1 MARNPERAIDKTSL
15 SIDQAEARGFIHRD
29 YIAHCLRWSHV
40 CKYLHGSGRYKAAR
54 ILDVGCGKELPLAKL
69 LHSSRLAPTEGW
81 YVGVDPNKLPMPEQ
95 FANAKWKPQLAE
107 QTNILDVRIISIG
120 EALDAVIGK
129 PVLTEKPNVLVC
141 FEVLEHV
148 QPAMARQMLHKFREL
163 LAPDGVAFI
172 STPVWDPHVGAADNH
187 INEMRFHALGR
198 AILDAGFSIENV
210 WGTFASQR
218 DYKDEMRHAWPDL
231 PDVFERLGEYYDSNY
246 LATIFAPLFP
256 EKSRNCLWRL
266 NLDRDGAGRQYAD
279 GSLVAKW
286 EDVPEPWTSSPNWR
300 DLKGE

>member
-40 CKYLHGSGRYKAAR
+40 AKYLQQSGRYKTAR

-81 YVGVDPNKLPMPEQ
+81 YVGVDPNKLAMPEQ
-95 FANAKWKPQLAE
+95 FANAKWKP
-107 QTNILDVRIISIG
+107 TILDQMNV
-120 EALDAVIGK
+120 LDLSLVPQGINVGLAAQ
-129 PVLTEKPNVLVC
+129 PTVLVC

-148 QPAMARQMLHKFREL
+148 QPAMARRMLAKFREL

-198 AILDAGFSIENV
+198 AILDAGFSISDV

-218 DYKDEMRHAWPDL
+218 DYKDQLAEWPGL
-231 PDVFERLGEYYDSNY
+231 GNVFSALSEYYDSNL

-256 EKSRNCLWRL
+256 DESRNCLWKL
-266 NLDRDGAGRQYAD
+266 HVDEAD
-279 GSLVAKW
+279 QT
-286 EDVPEPWTSSPNWR
+286 VPMPIYNWDAVEEPWTSSHNWR
-300 DLKGE
+300 DLRGE

>member
-40 CKYLHGSGRYKAAR
+40 AKYLQQGGKYKTAR

-95 FANAKWKPQLAE
+95 FANAAWKPQLCSE
-107 QTNILDVRIISIG
+107 TNVLDISYSEYYDTLHANNREHFFI
-120 EALDAVIGK
+120 D
-129 PVLTEKPNVLVC
+129 EKPNVLVC

-148 QPAMARQMLHKFREL
+148 QPAMARAMLHKFREL

-218 DYKDEMRHAWPDL
+218 NYKPIIAEYYDFGMQ
-231 PDVFERLGEYYDSNY
+231 DVYDALSGYYDSNY
-246 LATIFAPLFP
+246 LATVFAPLFP
-256 EKSRNCLWRL
+256 EQSRNCLWRL
-266 NLDRDGAGRQYAD
+266 RPFDLEVDKREI
-279 GSLVAKW
+279 LPW
-286 EDVPEPWTSSPNWR
+286 ESVEEPWTSSPNWR
-300 DLKGE
+300 QLRGDE